1 MLKYNIVFI
10 CVVPLQYCL
19 TKSYIMLNYF
29 ILEQVYTIETAA
41 ELLKCNDRVLRENV
55 RSGLIKGYKK
65 LGKWYL
71 LHSDII
77 KFITSESNEQDND

>member
-1 MLKYNIVFI
+1 MWYR
-10 CVVPLQYCL
+10 L
-19 TKSYIMLNYF
+19 TKSNKMLNYF

-77 KFITSESNEQDND
+77 KFITSESTDTDTND